1 MFEFEWDPAKAA
13 TNLRKHGVSFED
25 AATVL
30 ADDLLLSRSDDEH
43 GGFEQRWMS
52 LGRSSS
58 GQLVVVVHTTV
69 ERDDATAVRIISAR
83 PATPR
88 ERRRY
93 EMRP

>member
-13 TNLRKHGVSFED
+13 SNLRKHHVSFGD
-25 AATVL
+25 AATVF
-30 ADDLLLSRSDDEH
+30 ADNLLLSASDDEH
-43 GGFEQRWMS
+43 GGFEQRWVS
-52 LGRSSS
+52 LGRSSN
-58 GQLVVVVHTTV
+58 GQLMVVVHTHV
-69 ERDDATAVRIISAR
+69 ERNDATVVRIISAR